1 MGFHIAHGGDN
12 GPLLPYEQAHA
23 VLRGLADGVNL
34 ILLCVG
40 KDEIVAS
47 FGGLYRLI
55 NDFFYGGRAP
65 IALVVTRFDTPDDG
79 WWEHNQDA
87 ITEQTDIP
95 VHSIPHAFIT
105 MIQTGRSQSKQALE
119 ALLANYA
126 ATVTPISLRLDL
138 SSSKAASLRFASH
151 SGLSTRKAKELV
163 EQFSRPYRPFNIV
176 FFGETGAGM
185 SSVINLIAGH
195 SVADVGAGAKTCTLA
210 SHPYKISTGIQQ
222 FLIWDTMGL
231 NGASSMCDTVDMG
244 GRATKNAVRLIHD
257 LSEKGGADLLVFCK
271 RSGGLTESEMNCY
284 RLFKEFLCE
293 GQVPVAV
300 VVTHLE
306 HETCMEEWWM
316 KNDLCL
322 RNFLGDVV
330 GHACITSLTSG
341 HLFREKWLESR
352 LTVQTMLENCISY
365 RSTLARVVG
374 GISVRSLFGKTGE
387 VDRVRKQMTR
397 TIKNLVDHRWLTKEE
412 AEELIEL
419 CSGTD
424 D

>member
-12 GPLLPYEQAHA
+12 DPLLPYEQAHA
-23 VLRGLADGVNL
+23 VLRNLADGVNL

-65 IALVVTRFDTPDDG
+65 IALVVTQFDTPDDG
-79 WWEHNQDA
+79 WWERNQDA
-87 ITEQTDIP
+87 ITEQTNIP
-95 VHSIPHAFIT
+95 VHSIPYALIT
-105 MIQTGRSQSKQALE
+105 MIQTGRSQSKRALE

-126 ATVTPISLRLDL
+126 TTVAPVPLRLDL
-138 SSSKAASLRFASH
+138 SSSKAASLCLASH
-151 SGLSTRKAKELV
+151 SGLGIPKAKELV
-163 EQFSRPYRPFNIV
+163 EQFSRPHRPFNVV

-195 SVADVGAGAKTCTLA
+195 SVANVGTGAKTCTLA

-231 NGASSMCDTVDMG
+231 NGASSMYDTG
-244 GRATKNAVRLIHD
+244 GRATRNAAQLIHD
-257 LSEKGGADLLVFCK
+257 LSEKGGVDLLVFCK
-271 RSGGLTESEMNCY
+271 RSRNLTKPEVNCY
-284 RLFKEFLCE
+284 MFFKEFLCE

-306 HETCMEEWWM
+306 CEACMEDWWIR
-316 KNDLCL
+316 NDPYL
-322 RNFLGDVV
+322 RDSLGDVV
-330 GHACITSLTSG
+330 GHACITSLTSD
-341 HLFREKWLESR
+341 HPFREKWLESR
-352 LTVQTMLENCISY
+352 LAVQTMLENCVSY
-365 RSTLARVVG
+365 RSTLARGVG
-374 GISVRSLFGKTGE
+374 GISVKSLFGRTGE
-387 VDRVRKQMTR
+387 VGRVRKQMT
-397 TIKNLVDHRWLTKEE
+397 IENLVDRRWLTREE